1 MKNPFTKLIH
11 HYTYDMRLKTKLVI
25 SHIIL
30 VLLPTAVLSGFLY
43 LRIYG
48 IVMDDSI
55 RSEQALS
62 AQTVTSIENLVS
74 HVGHAS
80 DTITGAMMV
89 QDLFQVPRSEANTLD
104 ISTSRMNSLFHLVQ
118 SITDHS
124 MIMDVKIYYD
134 DSVYGDLMQYNK
146 IGNALFNPVSSISS
160 SYWYGI
166 FSTSEQTRLLCP
178 ELYLLQ
184 AIRLHDFRL
193 HIFHMP
199 CICHE
204 YDFIYYRRGFKHF
217 QRIGHQRLAADFH
230 VLLCRIPAHSAAL
243 PCCQD
248 HSRTI
253 FLFHCR
259 PPPSSFPDRSPFV
272 PYIPAVCTLRPNFQI
287 SDRL

>member
-166 FSTSEQTRLLCP
+166 FSTSEQTRLL
-178 ELYLLQ
+178 
-184 AIRLHDFRL
+184 
-193 HIFHMP
+193 
-199 CICHE
+199 
-204 YDFIYYRRGFKHF
+204 
-217 QRIGHQRLAADFH
+217 
-230 VLLCRIPAHSAAL
+230 
-243 PCCQD
+243 
-248 HSRTI
+248 
-253 FLFHCR
+253 
-259 PPPSSFPDRSPFV
+259 
-272 PYIPAVCTLRPNFQI
+272 
-287 SDRL
+287 